1 MAVDMKQKWWWI
13 VIIIVIIIIVI
24 IVNPWWNCK
33 KCKCVR
39 DSLCKYPQE
48 NCYAP
53 CQSGQQ
59 CYKFAC
65 GS

>member
-1 MAVDMKQKWWWI
+1 MVVDC
-13 VIIIVIIIIVI
+13 
-24 IVNPWWNCK
+24 NYYCNYNNSNNSDPWWNCK